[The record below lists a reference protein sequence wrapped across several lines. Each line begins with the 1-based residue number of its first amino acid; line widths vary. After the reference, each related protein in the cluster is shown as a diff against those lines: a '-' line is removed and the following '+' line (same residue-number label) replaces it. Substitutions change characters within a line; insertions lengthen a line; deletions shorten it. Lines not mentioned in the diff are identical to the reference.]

1 MGSSDRFEMEGT
13 VVDIIRGGKFIV
25 ELENGH
31 QCTCTLSG
39 KLRTNFIKII
49 RGDSVKVDIS
59 TADPTLQNGRIIW
72 RNK

>member
-1 MGSSDRFEMEGT
+1 MADASRFEMEGT

-31 QCTCTLSG
+31 MCTCTLSG
-39 KLRTNFIKII
+39 KLRTNYIKII
-49 RGDSVKVDIS
+49 RGDSVRVDIS
-59 TADPTLQNGRIIW
+59 TADPKLENGRIIW